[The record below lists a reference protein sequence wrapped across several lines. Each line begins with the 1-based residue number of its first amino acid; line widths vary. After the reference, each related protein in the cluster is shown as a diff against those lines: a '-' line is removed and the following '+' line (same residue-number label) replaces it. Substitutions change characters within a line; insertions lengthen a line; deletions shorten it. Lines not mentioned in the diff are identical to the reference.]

1 MASVVKIKRSSV
13 QGKAPTASDITAG
26 EIALNTRDGKL
37 FSSDGTA
44 VFEVG
49 ANLHSLSVGTG
60 GISVGNGAFTLPSSD
75 GVADQILVTDGNGVV
90 QWRNQSGGSYLA
102 FRQYSYIAANNQLT
116 FTGTD
121 KFGSTLGYVEDKIS
135 VYLNGAKLLANTDY
149 TATNGTSIVLS
160 ANTAQYDVLDIQ
172 TYTGVSGFVSVDAA
186 IVANTVTHTSA
197 TQVVADSFFKTSF
210 RSAKYIIQAEDTDHN
225 NKYQVTELLLIHNG
239 SSTFT
244 TEYGTVA
251 SSTSIVS
258 IDSDVSGNDVRLLI
272 TPTSTNTK
280 IKITRTSIVV

>member
-13 QGKAPTASDITAG
+13 QGKAPTTSDITAG

-60 GISVGNGAFTLPSSD
+60 GISVGNGAFTLPTTD
-75 GVADQILVTDGNGVV
+75 GVADQILVTDGNGVL
-90 QWRNQSGGSYLA
+90 QWRNQSGGSALA

-116 FTGTD
+116 FTGVD
-121 KFGSTLGYVEDKIS
+121 KFGSTLGYIEDKIS
-135 VYLNGAKLLANTDY
+135 VYLNGVKLLANTDY

-160 ANTAQYDVLDIQ
+160 ANTAQNDILDIQ

-197 TQVVADSFFKTSF
+197 TQVVADSFLKTSF
-210 RSAKYIIQAEDTDHN
+210 RSAKYIVQAEDTDHN
-225 NKYQVTELLLIHNG
+225 NKYQVTEVLLIHNG

-251 SSTSIVS
+251 TSTSIVS

-280 IKITRTSIVV
+280 IKITRTSIMV

>member
-13 QGKAPTASDITAG
+13 QGKAPTTSDITAG

-60 GISVGNGAFTLPSSD
+60 GISVGNGAFTLPTTD
-75 GVADQILVTDGNGVV
+75 GVADQILVTDGNGVL
-90 QWRNQSGGSYLA
+90 QWRNQSGGSALA
-102 FRQYSYIAANNQLT
+102 FKQYSYIAANNQLT
-116 FTGTD
+116 FTGVD
-121 KFGSTLGYVEDKIS
+121 NFGSTLGYIEDKIS
-135 VYLNGAKLLANTDY
+135 VYLNGVKLLANTDY

-160 ANTAQYDVLDIQ
+160 ANTAENDILDIQ
-172 TYTGVSGFVSVDAA
+172 TFTGISGFVSVDAA
-186 IVANTVTHTSA
+186 IVANNVTHTSA
-197 TQVVADSFFKTSF
+197 TQVVADSFLKTSF
-210 RSAKYIIQAEDTDHN
+210 RSAKYIVQAEDTDNN
-225 NKYQVTELLLIHNG
+225 NKYQVSEVLLIHNG

-251 SSTSIVS
+251 TSTSIVS

-280 IKITRTSIVV
+280 IKITRTSIMV

>member
-13 QGKAPTASDITAG
+13 QGKAPTTSDITAG

-60 GISVGNGAFTLPSSD
+60 GISVGNGAFTLPTTD
-75 GVADQILVTDGNGVV
+75 GVADQILVTDGNGVL
-90 QWRNQSGGSYLA
+90 QWRNQSGGSALA
-102 FRQYSYIAANNQLT
+102 FKQYSYIAANNQLT
-116 FTGTD
+116 FTGVD
-121 KFGSTLGYVEDKIS
+121 NFGSTLGYIEDKIS
-135 VYLNGAKLLANTDY
+135 VYLNGVKLLANTDY

-160 ANTAQYDVLDIQ
+160 ANTAQDDTLDIQ

-197 TQVVADSFFKTSF
+197 TQVVADSFLKTSF
-210 RSAKYIIQAEDTDHN
+210 RSAKYIVQAEDTDHN
-225 NKYQVTELLLIHNG
+225 NKYQVTEVLLIHNG

-251 SSTSIVS
+251 TSTSIVS

-280 IKITRTSIVV
+280 IKITRTSIMV